1 MTDRKHL
8 KTRVR
13 ARMARTGERYATA
26 RSHVAGTADAGPPAP
41 IPSARQGGDAGPLDA
56 ATTALS
62 ILVASTGRGLPSPLA
77 LVIGGGV
84 GIGVFQFHYE
94 REGFASFFLAGR
106 HRWDDDR
113 GYLVDALRRLRL
125 EARVAETGGARL
137 ATRHLQDAL
146 AERGPALAWVDA
158 AVLGTRGY
166 PDRYAGGAYHLVVVD
181 DVAPDG
187 TATVRDLA
195 TTQFRI
201 AGDRFLAAR
210 GRIAKDKYRVLWL
223 APDAAAPDEATV
235 AQALAGGLE
244 ATVDRLRAPRNRS
257 FGLAALLDWRDR
269 LRGDGKDAWSRV
281 FPPGGLLLD
290 ALTSTATG
298 IRTYGTDG
306 TLHRRTFA
314 AGLRT
319 AAPILRAPDLE
330 RVADAYDDLA
340 DRWAELADAALPTG
354 VPAFARMAALLEER
368 DRRFRTEGPA
378 ALERITETWREADA
392 IRAEVEDCWPLQASD
407 TRALLDELATRLEEV
422 HGRET
427 AALAALDAARP
438 RSD

>member
-13 ARMARTGERYATA
+13 ARMARTGERYAAA
-26 RSHVAGTADAGPPAP
+26 RAHIAGDAGAAAP
-41 IPSARQGGDAGPLDA
+41 TPSAGEGGGAGPLDA

-62 ILVASTGRGLPSPLA
+62 ALVASTGLALPIPLA
-77 LVIGGGV
+77 LVVGGGV

-94 REGFASFFLAGR
+94 RERFASFFLAGR

-113 GYLVDALRRLRL
+113 GYLVDALRRLGL
-125 EARVAETGGARL
+125 EHRVAETGGTRL
-137 ATRHLQDAL
+137 AARQLQDAL
-146 AERGPALAWVDA
+146 AERAPALAWVDA
-158 AVLGTRGY
+158 AALGTRGY
-166 PDRYAGGAYHLVVVD
+166 PDRFAGGAYHLVVVD
-181 DVAPDG
+181 EIAPDG
-187 TATVRDLA
+187 TATIRDLA
-195 TTQFRI
+195 AEPFRI
-201 AGDRFLAAR
+201 DGDRFLGAR
-210 GRIAKDKYRVLWL
+210 GRIAKDKHRVLWL
-223 APDAAAPDEATV
+223 APEAAAPDEHTL
-235 AQALAGGLE
+235 AQALAAGLD
-244 ATVDRLRAPRNRS
+244 ATVDRLRTPRTRS

-290 ALTSTATG
+290 ALTSIATG

-314 AGLRT
+314 TGLRA
-319 AAPILRAPDLE
+319 AAPILGASDLE

-340 DRWAELADAALPTG
+340 DRWAALADAALPTG

-368 DRRFRTEGPA
+368 DRSFRTDGPG
-378 ALERITETWREADA
+378 ALVRITETWSEADA
-392 IRAEVEDCWPLQASD
+392 IRAEVDECWPLQAPD
-407 TRALLDELATRLEEV
+407 TRALLDELATRVDEL
-422 HGRET
+422 HGGET